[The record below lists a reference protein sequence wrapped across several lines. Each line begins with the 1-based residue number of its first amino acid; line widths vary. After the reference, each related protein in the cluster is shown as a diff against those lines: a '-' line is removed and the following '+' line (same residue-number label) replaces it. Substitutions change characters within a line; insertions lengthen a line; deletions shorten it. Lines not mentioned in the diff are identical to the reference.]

1 MMGRNQKNIDDFFKR
16 QTPKEEPE
24 ELKKYIDEL
33 KKGIDPN
40 KQTFTDKIAVFF
52 KDLSEKVRIYYPGTK
67 KKEVSSKP
75 STFRRKLTIIY
86 KKLWKRLSDKF
97 NFEAGVDILD
107 DTSVLYRR
115 NIVNKNILMLA
126 NIVLFIFTIIGNQD
140 PNYVI
145 IAGFAI
151 VMFAINTSLKKIIH
165 EEPRTLLKQQLAM
178 YIGSVYILVASFG
191 VYIKLV
197 WSATDLKVTEVLNS
211 LVGGVIQNIS
221 NPDLIETA
229 VSVSEIEVIN
239 RAFYAATD
247 ASIAQAGYILI
258 YFALVVIALYQDAT
272 LLRILSKW
280 VIVFMTVLHIFILY
294 PLHEI
299 DGITNLYNF
308 LAVDNYNVTID
319 IILRTIL
326 LIVFF
331 VALYSSVS
339 IGEMMNSKRKV
350 ELIKR
355 RELEIDFKA
364 VVGDVFDVIGVFN
377 SNTINQNIEEVHRL
391 AELASRLASVLGLSS
406 NVCTEI
412 YDYSVI
418 HIEKVQNLSILEYE
432 GKEALNEKDYQV
444 IREKTILGSVIIK
457 RLQLNQKS
465 EDIIRAH
472 FEKTIEPGFTER
484 MKRVQRSQEGQ
495 VILMAEMYDILRQNR
510 NYKNKLKHTR
520 VIDLLQLEFKEY
532 FEPYILDRFIK
543 YESEFESFYDK
554 YKYTS

>member
-1 MMGRNQKNIDDFFKR
+1 MGSNQKNIDDFFKR
-16 QTPKEEPE
+16 SAQKEEPE
-24 ELKKYIDEL
+24 ELKKYIDDL
-33 KKGIDPN
+33 QKGIDPN
-40 KQTFTDKIAVFF
+40 RLTFTDKVALFF
-52 KDLSEKVRIYYPGTK
+52 KNLFEKVGLYYPGK
-67 KKEVSSKP
+67 KKVEVSSKP
-75 STFRRKLTIIY
+75 SNFRRRLTIIY
-86 KKLWKRLSDKF
+86 KRLFKKLSDKF

-115 NIVNKNILMLA
+115 NMVNKNILLVT
-126 NIVLFIFTIIGNQD
+126 NIVLIIFTLIGNQD
-140 PNYVI
+140 PNYIVI
-145 IAGFAI
+145 AAFALI
-151 VMFAINTSLKKIIH
+151 MFAINITLKKTIH

-178 YIGSVYILVASFG
+178 YIGSVYILVASIG

-197 WSATDLKVTEVLNS
+197 WSASSLKVIDVLTEVGAGN
-211 LVGGVIQNIS
+211 IQPI
-221 NPDLIETA
+221 IGET
-229 VSVSEIEVIN
+229 EIIN
-239 RAFYAATD
+239 RVFFVATD

-280 VIVFMTVLHIFILY
+280 VIVFMTVLHIFVLY
-294 PLHEI
+294 PLYEYG
-299 DGITNLYNF
+299 GIGDLYTF
-308 LAVDNYNVTID
+308 LMKDNYNVTID

-331 VALYSSVS
+331 IALYSSVS
-339 IGEMMNSKRKV
+339 IGEMMNNKRKQ

-377 SNTINQNIEEVHRL
+377 SNTINQNIEDVHRL
-391 AELASRLASVLGLSS
+391 AELASRLASVLGLSA

-412 YDYSVI
+412 YEYSVI

-432 GKEALNEKDYQV
+432 GKDSLNERDYQA

-465 EDIIRAH
+465 EDIVRAH
-472 FEKTIEPGFTER
+472 FEKTVEPGFTER

-495 VILMAEMYDILRQNR
+495 IILLAEMYDILRQNR

-520 VIDLLQLEFKEY
+520 AVDLLQLEFKEY

-543 YESEFESFYDK
+543 YQLEFEAFYDK
-554 YKYTS
+554 YKFVG

>member
-1 MMGRNQKNIDDFFKR
+1 MGSNQKNIDDFFKR
-16 QTPKEEPE
+16 STPKEDPE

-33 KKGIDPN
+33 QKGIDPN
-40 KQTFTDKIAVFF
+40 KLTFTDRIALFF
-52 KDLSEKVRIYYPGTK
+52 KNLFEKVGIYYPGKK
-67 KKEVSSKP
+67 KKEVTSKP

-86 KKLWKRLSDKF
+86 KRLWKKLSDKF

-115 NIVNKNILMLA
+115 NRVNKNILMVT
-126 NIVLFIFTIIGNQD
+126 NIVFIIFTFIGNQN
-140 PNYVI
+140 PNYIV

-151 VMFAINTSLKKIIH
+151 VMLAINTTLKKIIN

-178 YIGSVYILVASFG
+178 YIGSVYILFASFG

-197 WSATDLKVTEVLNS
+197 VSASSLKIIDVLVNSEGLSLALQENELFDRVFVVATDT
-211 LVGGVIQNIS
+211 
-221 NPDLIETA
+221 
-229 VSVSEIEVIN
+229 
-239 RAFYAATD
+239 
-247 ASIAQAGYILI
+247 SIAQAGYILI

-280 VIVFMTVLHIFILY
+280 VIVFMTVLHIFIMY
-294 PLHEI
+294 PLYKYG
-299 DGITNLYNF
+299 GIVDLYTF
-308 LAVDNYNVTID
+308 LVVDNYNVTID

-331 VALYSSVS
+331 IALYSSVS
-339 IGEMMNSKRKV
+339 IGEMMNNKRKK

-377 SNTINQNIEEVHRL
+377 TNTINQSIEDVHRL
-391 AELASRLASVLGLSS
+391 AELASRLGSVLGLSS
-406 NVCTEI
+406 NVCTEV
-412 YDYSVI
+412 YDYSTI
-418 HIEKVQNLSILEYE
+418 HIEKVSELSILEYE
-432 GKEALNEKDYQV
+432 GKEALNEKDYQA

-465 EDIIRAH
+465 EDIVRAH
-472 FEKTIEPGFTER
+472 FEKTVEPGFTER

-495 VILMAEMYDILRQNR
+495 IILLAEMYDILRQNR
-510 NYKNKLKHTR
+510 NYKNKLKHKR
-520 VIDLLQLEFKEY
+520 ALDLLELEFKEY

-543 YESEFESFYDK
+543 YQHEFESFYDK
-554 YKYTS
+554 YKYIG

>member
-1 MMGRNQKNIDDFFKR
+1 MAKTQKKLDDFFKK
-16 QTPKEEPE
+16 PHSHVEPE
-24 ELKKYIDEL
+24 GLKEYISDINKGVDPTKLTFADRIAGFL
-33 KKGIDPN
+33 KN
-40 KQTFTDKIAVFF
+40 LVQ
-52 KDLSEKVRIYYPGTK
+52 KVGVYYPGRQ
-67 KKEVSSKP
+67 KKEITNKP
-75 STFRRKLTIIY
+75 STFRRKLHIY
-86 KKLWKRLSDKF
+86 YKIAIKKFADKF

-115 NIVNKNILMLA
+115 NIVNKNILMVT
-126 NIVLFIFTIIGNQD
+126 NIVFIIFTLIGNQN
-140 PNYVI
+140 PNYIV

-151 VMFAINTSLKKIIH
+151 VMLSINTTLKKIIH

-178 YIGSVYILVASFG
+178 YIGSVYILFASFG

-197 WSATDLKVTEVLNS
+197 VSAQNLTITKVLEKMIGLEPTMTLAAGETEILSRVFQ
-211 LVGGVIQNIS
+211 V
-221 NPDLIETA
+221 
-229 VSVSEIEVIN
+229 
-239 RAFYAATD
+239 ATD

-272 LLRILSKW
+272 LLRVLSKF
-280 VIVFMTVLHIFILY
+280 VIVLMTVLHIFILY
-294 PLHEI
+294 PLYEYG
-299 DGITNLYNF
+299 GINDLYNF
-308 LAVDNYNVTID
+308 LVIDNYNVTID

-331 VALYSSVS
+331 IALYSSVT
-339 IGEMMNSKRKV
+339 IGEMMNNKRKE

-377 SNTINQNIEEVHRL
+377 SNTINQNIEDVHRL

-412 YDYSVI
+412 YDYSII
-418 HIEKVQNLSILEYE
+418 HIERVNDLSILEYE
-432 GKEALNEKDYQV
+432 GKEALNERDYQA

-465 EDIIRAH
+465 EDIVRAH
-472 FEKTIEPGFTER
+472 FEKTVEPGFTEK

-495 VILMAEMYDILRQNR
+495 IILLAEMYDILRQNR

-520 VIDLLQLEFKEY
+520 AVDLLQLEFKEY
-532 FEPYILDRFIK
+532 FEPYILDRFTK
-543 YESEFESFYDK
+543 YQLEFESFYDK
-554 YKYTS
+554 YKYTG

>member
-1 MMGRNQKNIDDFFKR
+1 MGSNQKKIDDFFKR
-16 QTPKEEPE
+16 ATPKEEPE

-40 KQTFTDKIAVFF
+40 RLTFTDKIALFF
-52 KDLSEKVRIYYPGTK
+52 KNLFEKVGIYYPGKK

-75 STFRRKLTIIY
+75 STFRRKLTIIS
-86 KKLWKRLSDKF
+86 KRLWKKLSDKF

-115 NIVNKNILMLA
+115 NMVNKNILLLT
-126 NIVLFIFTIIGNQD
+126 NIVLIIFTLIGNQD
-140 PNYVI
+140 PNYIV

-151 VMFAINTSLKKIIH
+151 VMFAINTTLKKIIH

-178 YIGSVYILVASFG
+178 YIGSVYILFASFG

-197 WSATDLKVTEVLNS
+197 VSASNLKVIDVLSSVAKGIDAGGISALAGETEILNR
-211 LVGGVIQNIS
+211 V
-221 NPDLIETA
+221 
-229 VSVSEIEVIN
+229 
-239 RAFYAATD
+239 FYVATD

-294 PLHEI
+294 PLYEYG
-299 DGITNLYNF
+299 GITDLYNF
-308 LAVDNYNVTID
+308 LVVDNYNVSID

-331 VALYSSVS
+331 VALYSSVT
-339 IGEMMNSKRKV
+339 IGEMMNNKRKV
-350 ELIKR
+350 ELVKR

-377 SNTINQNIEEVHRL
+377 SNTINQNIEDVHRL

-412 YDYSVI
+412 YEYSVI

-432 GKEALNEKDYQV
+432 GKEALNERDYQV

-465 EDIIRAH
+465 EDIVRAH
-472 FEKTIEPGFTER
+472 FEKTVEPGFTER

-495 VILMAEMYDILRQNR
+495 IILLAEMYDILRQNR

-520 VIDLLQLEFKEY
+520 AVDLLQLEFKEY

-543 YESEFESFYDK
+543 YQLEFETFYDK
-554 YKYTS
+554 YKYTG

>member
-1 MMGRNQKNIDDFFKR
+1 MMGSNQKNIDDFFKK

-33 KKGIDPN
+33 QKGIDPN
-40 KQTFTDKIAVFF
+40 KQTFTDKVAVFF
-52 KDLSEKVRIYYPGTK
+52 KDLSEKVRVYYPGKK

-86 KKLWKRLSDKF
+86 KKMWKKLSDKF

-115 NIVNKNILMLA
+115 NMVNKNILMVT
-126 NIVLFIFTIIGNQD
+126 NIVLIIFTLIGNQD

-197 WSATDLKVTEVLNS
+197 WSASDLKIIDVLRDISLGANGGGITALAGETE
-211 LVGGVIQNIS
+211 IIS
-221 NPDLIETA
+221 
-229 VSVSEIEVIN
+229 

-280 VIVFMTVLHIFILY
+280 VIVFMTVLHITILY
-294 PLHEI
+294 PLYELN
-299 DGITNLYNF
+299 GITNLYNF
-308 LAVDNYNVTID
+308 LAVDNYNVSID

-331 VALYSSVS
+331 VALYSSVT

-350 ELIKR
+350 ELVKR

-377 SNTINQNIEEVHRL
+377 SNTINQNVEDIHRL

-465 EDIIRAH
+465 EDIVRAH
-472 FEKTIEPGFTER
+472 FEKTVEPGFTER

-495 VILMAEMYDILRQNR
+495 IILMAEMYDILRQNR

-520 VIDLLQLEFKEY
+520 AIDLIQLEFKEY

-554 YKYTS
+554 YKYSR